1 MTKLSIIF
9 FALFSSLLSFGQL
22 GLSERY
28 QYNYLG
34 INPAFAGENSAF
46 GIKAVTDNQLL
57 GLQLNKSSQILVL
70 DGQLYKQT
78 GLAFQGYRVSEGAI
92 INSGF
97 NLAYS
102 KGFEINEFKCKLGVG
117 TGIFIQPNILGLT
130 LGNRTSFHGGAGL
143 FSSYKSFYFGA
154 SVPVLIA
161 SKSYFEPK
169 VSYST
174 IGYLRDI
181 IEEEFKLNVNILAKN
196 YNQKQF
202 YDFNSRVILKDRLS
216 LGFSFRQNLPELSPK
231 ATSFYPFAAYKFS
244 KSMTIGLGYN
254 PRSFQISS
262 PQQAGSL
269 GPTGSIQVYLKFLN
283 VADDDQSWY
292 GSLF

>member
-1 MTKLSIIF
+1 MRRLFFLLSILVIPY
-9 FALFSSLLSFGQL
+9 FAFSQL

-28 QYNYLG
+28 QNNYLS

-46 GIKAVTDNQLL
+46 GIKAVIDNQLN
-57 GLQLNKSSQILVL
+57 GLRLNKSSQILVL

-78 GLAFQGYRVSEGAI
+78 GLAFQGYRVAEGAI
-92 INSGF
+92 VNSGF

-102 KGFEINEFKCKLGVG
+102 KGLEINDLKCKFGLG

-130 LGNRTSFHGGAGL
+130 LGNRTAFHGGAGL
-143 FSSYKSFYFGA
+143 FTSYKAIYFGA
-154 SVPVLIA
+154 SVPVMLA
-161 SKSYFEPK
+161 SKAFYEPK
-169 VSYST
+169 VSYFT
-174 IGYLRDI
+174 LGYLRDI
-181 IEEEFKLNVNILAKN
+181 MEEDIKLNVNILAKN
-196 YNQKQF
+196 VSQKQY
-202 YDFNSRVILKDRLS
+202 YDFNSRIILKDKLS
-216 LGFSFRQNLPELSPK
+216 LGFSFRQNLPELSTKPS
-231 ATSFYPFAAYKFS
+231 SFYPFAAYKFS

-254 PRSFQISS
+254 PRSFQVIA
-262 PQQAGSL
+262 PQQSGSI